1 MEHRLPEESIKK
13 HGTQEISMQESG
25 TYWIELKSGE
35 YITANWN
42 AVTLRWSFNDNDDV
56 LTAEEI
62 AALGHT
68 VLVRREGDER
78 IEDLMQRYRQQK

>member
-25 TYWIELKSGE
+25 PYWIELKSGE

-78 IEDLMQRYRQQK
+78 IEYLMQRYRQQK

>member
-1 MEHRLPEESIKK
+1 
-13 HGTQEISMQESG
+13 MQESG

-42 AVTLRWSFNDNDDV
+42 DAAQRWSFKDNDDV

-62 AALGHT
+62 AELGYT

-78 IEDLMQRYRQQK
+78 IEDLMQRYRRQNRQD

>member
-56 LTAEEI
+56 LTADEI

>member
-1 MEHRLPEESIKK
+1 
-13 HGTQEISMQESG
+13 MQESG

-35 YITANWN
+35 YITPNWN
-42 AVTLRWSFNDNDDV
+42 DVTQRWSFNDNDDV

-78 IEDLMQRYRQQK
+78 IEDLLQRYRQQK

>member
-1 MEHRLPEESIKK
+1 
-13 HGTQEISMQESG
+13 MQESG

-42 AVTLRWSFNDNDDV
+42 DVTQRWSFNDNDDV

-62 AALGHT
+62 TALGHT

-78 IEDLMQRYRQQK
+78 IEDLLQRYRQQR